1 MLVVWV
7 RAKSISRR
15 AKSALFHTHTTQTE
29 GDEQQRDE
37 LGVRGYVPV
46 PVEVG
51 STLLSGFDAANPP
64 PPNPPA
70 AFASHFRRTAGTR
83 KRSRQAHT
91 SACSMSCLCELE
103 PGVGRSCSRDTA
115 APPPPSLPSCR
126 V

>member
-64 PPNPPA
+64 PTLP
-70 AFASHFRRTAGTR
+70 RL
-83 KRSRQAHT
+83 SRAT
-91 SACSMSCLCELE
+91 SAERREHASALAKRTRQHAACLVC
-103 PGVGRSCSRDTA
+103 VS
-115 APPPPSLPSCR
+115 
-126 V
+126 